1 MTEDKKILKEYI
13 KDLFEKAFKEDI
25 NVIVEDYAIL
35 CFSFKKLNGAYIE
48 YDCNTMKVYMDFKD
62 FEETPY
68 FKYSIK
74 PRIKTF
80 SRLIEGYIKLLELS

>member
-13 KDLFEKAFKEDI
+13 QDLFEKAFKEDI
-25 NVIVEDYAIL
+25 DVTVENYAI
-35 CFSFKKLNGAYIE
+35 CFFFKKLNRAYIE
-48 YDCNTMKVYMDFKD
+48 YDCNTMQVYMDFRD
-62 FEETPY
+62 LEETPY

-80 SRLIEGYIKLLELS
+80 DRLIHAYMNLLELSC